1 LNFSATNLASFLL
14 YNQQGVNQDGNSQT
28 KARRPRMKEEGQYGT
43 DGWTV
48 RYDGDVTGELIASA
62 NSLQEE
68 PLKEEPSSL
77 SEFLTADRRLLNYHL
92 FFSSKL

>member
-1 LNFSATNLASFLL
+1 
-14 YNQQGVNQDGNSQT
+14 
-28 KARRPRMKEEGQYGT
+28 MKEEGQYGT
-43 DGWTV
+43 DGWTFS
-48 RYDGDVTGELIASA
+48 YDGDVTGELIASA

-68 PLKEEPSSL
+68 PLREETSSL

>member
-1 LNFSATNLASFLL
+1 
-14 YNQQGVNQDGNSQT
+14 
-28 KARRPRMKEEGQYGT
+28 MKEEGQYGT
-43 DGWTV
+43 DGWTG

-68 PLKEEPSSL
+68 PLKEEPFSP